1 MTRTALVT
9 TALPYANGL
18 LHLGHLVGYIQA
30 DIWVRARRM
39 SGGKAW
45 FVCADDTHGTPIMLA
60 AEKAGVPP
68 ETFIASIQAS
78 HERDFAA
85 FGVAFDHYDSTNSA
99 ANKALTEQFYLK
111 LEAAGHISRRSV
123 AQFYDPAKGMFL
135 PDRYVK
141 GICPNCGSPD
151 QYGDNCEVCGATYAP
166 TDLKEPRSVIS
177 GATPEMRDSE
187 HFFFEVGHFDGFLRE
202 WLAGDV
208 ALPGV
213 KAKLGEWLN
222 AEGGLRAWDI
232 SRDAPYFGFE
242 IPGQPG
248 KYFYVWLD
256 APIGYLSSF
265 QMLCQRTGEDFEA
278 HLRAGTSTELHHFIG
293 KDIVN
298 FHGLFWPAVLHGSG
312 HRAPTRL
319 HVNGYLTVDG
329 AKMSKSR
336 GTFVMARTFLD
347 AGLEPEALR
356 YYYAAKSGGGVDD
369 LDLNLGDFIARV
381 NADLVNKF
389 VNLASRCAGFISKR
403 FDGQL
408 AAQLPDAA
416 QYQRFVEGL
425 APIREAYERND
436 PAAAIRLTMALAD
449 EANRYIDDVK
459 PWVVSSAVESQLVEE
474 LLASHFEGDGWTVTY
489 PAANSHDYDLLIT
502 KHDAKTA
509 VEYKHRK
516 ASVADA
522 KKLLASLDYGL
533 FHKAMLIVNSPVS
546 TSVELEELLA
556 ENSNLKIIYRPDI
569 ERILGPDFDKP
580 HADRSISEKEAELQA
595 TCTQGL
601 NLFRV
606 LVTALK
612 PVLPAT
618 AAQAEAFLAA
628 PVNDWTDLVQPLLGH
643 RITEYTPLFTR
654 IDPKKIDAMIDASKD
669 TLQPAAAAAPAAKTE
684 AVKPAAP
691 APAKDEAKS
700 ADAPATIGIDDFAKL
715 DLRIGKVLVCEF
727 VEGSDKLLR
736 FELDA
741 GDLGKRQI
749 FSGIRGSY
757 AEPEKLVGR
766 SVVFIANLAPR
777 KMRFGLSEGMILSAG
792 FDGGALALLD
802 ADSGAQP
809 GMPVR

>member
-9 TALPYANGL
+9 TALPYANGP

-39 SGGKAW
+39 SGGTTW

-60 AEKAGVPP
+60 AEKAGLTP
-68 ETFIASIQAS
+68 EVFIAGIQAG

-85 FGVAFDHYDSTNSA
+85 FGVDFDHYDSTNSA
-99 ANKALTEQFYLK
+99 ANKALTESFYLK
-111 LEAAGHISRRSV
+111 LEAEGHVSRRSV

-135 PDRYVK
+135 PDRYIK
-141 GICPNCGSPD
+141 GICPNCGSAD
-151 QYGDNCEVCGATYAP
+151 QYGDNCEVCGATYSP
-166 TDLKEPRSVIS
+166 TDLKEPKSVIS
-177 GATPEMRDSE
+177 GATPEVRDSE
-187 HFFFEVGHFDGFLRE
+187 HFFFEVGRFEGFLRD
-202 WLAGDV
+202 WLGGDV

-213 KAKLGEWLN
+213 KAKLMEWMN
-222 AEGGLRAWDI
+222 ADGGLRAWDI

-242 IPGQPG
+242 IPGHPG
-248 KYFYVWLD
+248 KFLYVWLD

-265 QMLCQRTGEDFEA
+265 QTLCAKTGVDFQS

-298 FHGLFWPAVLHGSG
+298 FHGLFWPAVLHATG

-356 YYYAAKSGGGVDD
+356 YYYAAKSSGGVDD

-381 NADLVNKF
+381 NADLVGKF

-408 AAQLPDAA
+408 ATQLPDPA
-416 QYQRFVEGL
+416 QYQRFVEAL

-436 PAAAIRLTMALAD
+436 PAAAIRQTMALAD

-459 PWVVSSAVESQLVEE
+459 PWVIAKQ
-474 LLASHFEGDGWTVTY
+474 EG
-489 PAANSHDYDLLIT
+489 
-502 KHDAKTA
+502 
-509 VEYKHRK
+509 
-516 ASVADA
+516 ADA
-522 KKLLASLDYGL
+522 QLQ
-533 FHKAMLIVNSPVS
+533 
-546 TSVELEELLA
+546 SV
-556 ENSNLKIIYRPDI
+556 
-569 ERILGPDFDKP
+569 
-580 HADRSISEKEAELQA
+580 
-595 TCTQGL
+595 CTQGL

-618 AAQAEAFLAA
+618 SAQAEAFLAA
-628 PVNDWTDLVQPLLGH
+628 PVSDWTALAQPLLAH
-643 RITEYTPLFTR
+643 RINDYVALFTR
-654 IDPKKIDAMIDASKD
+654 IDPKKIDAMTDASKD
-669 TLQPAAAAAPAAKTE
+669 TLQPTAAAPVAAPVAAAAPAAKAE
-684 AVKPAAP
+684 AKPAASAP
-691 APAKDEAKS
+691 QSDAAPAY
-700 ADAPATIGIDDFAKL
+700 IGIDDFAKL
-715 DLRIGKVLVCEF
+715 DLRIGKVLACGF

-741 GDLGKRQI
+741 GDLGTRQI
-749 FSGIRGSY
+749 FSGIRASY
-757 AEPEKLVGR
+757 GEPEKLVGR

-777 KMRFGLSEGMILSAG
+777 KMRFGVSEGMILSAG

-802 ADSGAQP
+802 ADSAALP